1 MPATSVVGA
10 FFSACSWAWP
20 NSVAAK
26 ANGAIERRPRNV
38 MEIILSLNGNYHVRR
53 FRRRAAEVI
62 LAAGVNLRWGASR
75 FAPTGSEHSQECGKH
90 VPRLP
95 RLYRGCAAVLRLHP
109 ANRCDIRLGTSE

>member
-1 MPATSVVGA
+1 MPATSVGGA

-26 ANGAIERRPRNV
+26 ANGAIEHRPRIV

-62 LAAGVNLRWGASR
+62 LAAGVNLRWGGLPVCAHR
-75 FAPTGSEHSQECGKH
+75 KRTQPGMRKARTAAAAA
-90 VPRLP
+90 VPRQC
-95 RLYRGCAAVLRLHP
+95 GCATVAPGQSL
-109 ANRCDIRLGTSE
+109 